1 MGLCQYGTYLLNFVR
16 LLDKVYSALL
26 NTTDGNI
33 NKFTKGAS
41 DTFAITGLE
50 TALSGPTKIYT
61 NASDDNIYVL
71 DNGNSRIVVFDKTGK
86 YKNQYQA
93 GIIKTAKDFDVLEK
107 DKKIY
112 VLSDGKIYEVDL
124 K

>member
-1 MGLCQYGTYLLNFVR
+1 MLT
-16 LLDKVYSALL
+16 S
-26 NTTDGNI
+26 DGNI
-33 NKFTKGAS
+33 SKFTKGNN
-41 DTFAITGLE
+41 DTFTIAGLD
-50 TALSGPTKIYT
+50 TPLSNPTKIYT

-71 DNGNSRIVVFDKTGK
+71 DNGNSRIVVFDKSGN

-112 VLSDGKIYEVDL
+112 ILSSNKTYEVDL